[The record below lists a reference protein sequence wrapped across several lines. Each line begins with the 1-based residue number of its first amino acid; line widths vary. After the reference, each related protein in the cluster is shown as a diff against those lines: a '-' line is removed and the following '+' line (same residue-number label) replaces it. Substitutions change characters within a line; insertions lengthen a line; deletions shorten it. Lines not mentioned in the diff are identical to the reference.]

1 MELQYLNSTDFT
13 GTIGGVPI
21 ACHISTDFQ
30 SAFKVAQI
38 RTKDSSFA
46 VNDYGAR
53 VGTISI
59 SGITTS
65 SVDYYRLLNF
75 HQNRVKAF
83 VNIEGPN
90 FGDPQIQ
97 GTAVMNTITQ
107 VSQAGSIIKFTAA
120 LMFDEDYQLKP
131 RSVAFTQ
138 TITLAFQD
146 GDIYT
151 GTKFIDTTP
160 L

>member
-1 MELQYLNSTDFT
+1 MELLYLNSTDFT
-13 GTIGGVPI
+13 GTIGGIPI
-21 ACHISTDFQ
+21 ACHVSTDFQ

-38 RTKDSSFA
+38 RTKDSSFS
-46 VNDYGAR
+46 VNDYGVR

-65 SVDYYRLLNF
+65 KADYFSLLNF

-83 VNIEGPN
+83 VKIEGPD

-107 VSQAGSIIKFTAA
+107 VAQAGSIVKFTAA
-120 LMFDEDYQLKP
+120 LMFDEDYQIKP
-131 RSVAFTQ
+131 KSVAFTQ
-138 TITLAFQD
+138 TISLTFQD
-146 GDIYT
+146 GDVYT